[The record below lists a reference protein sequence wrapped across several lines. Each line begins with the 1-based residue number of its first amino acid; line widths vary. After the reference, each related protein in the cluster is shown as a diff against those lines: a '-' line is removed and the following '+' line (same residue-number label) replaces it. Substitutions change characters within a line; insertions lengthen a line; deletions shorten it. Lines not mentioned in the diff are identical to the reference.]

1 MSTPP
6 QLFDRLPREA
16 KYITYLIKHSSIGLV
31 MSLSSAAKLRSLLKS
46 MEQDLRLS
54 DLTEVQRDMYYACR
68 LIAEESGEVTLS
80 SLQTHE
86 LTAGVPRAT
95 YFRALAGL
103 VELGRLVR
111 VGSER
116 SGLYRLSD

>member
-1 MSTPP
+1 
-6 QLFDRLPREA
+6 
-16 KYITYLIKHSSIGLV
+16 

-68 LIAEESGEVTLS
+68 LIAEESGEVTLAR
-80 SLQTHE
+80 LQTHE

>member
-1 MSTPP
+1 MN
-6 QLFDRLPREA
+6 
-16 KYITYLIKHSSIGLV
+16 LIKHFSTGLA

-80 SLQTHE
+80 SLQAHE